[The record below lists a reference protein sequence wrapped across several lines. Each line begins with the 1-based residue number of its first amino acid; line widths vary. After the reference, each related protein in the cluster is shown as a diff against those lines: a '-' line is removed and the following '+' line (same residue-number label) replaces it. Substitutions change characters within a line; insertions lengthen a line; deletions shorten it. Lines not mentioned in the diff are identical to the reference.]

1 MTAHPDDPGTAARPG
16 GGPAPAGGPVDRGSH
31 QGSRVARGSLR
42 VYLGAAPGVGKTV
55 AMLEEGHRRA
65 ERGTDVVIAVV
76 EDHGRNYTRDR
87 VADLPVIPLRT
98 VSHRGVSLD
107 EMDTESV
114 LLRRPEVAL
123 VDELAHTNAPGGR
136 HRQRWQ
142 DVQDLLA
149 AGIDVITTINVQH
162 LESLND
168 AVFQITGVPQ
178 REKVPDAVVRA
189 AEQIELVD
197 MTPQALRR
205 RMAHGHVYPAERV
218 DTALAH
224 YFREGNLTALRELA
238 LLWVADQVDVGLA
251 AYRERHG
258 IKSTWAARER
268 IVVAL
273 PAGDGGAA
281 LIRRGARIAGR
292 AKGRDLVAVHV
303 LRSDGSLGASA
314 SEIEGL
320 RAVAESVDG
329 TLQVVVG
336 EDVADAVLSY
346 ARGVNG
352 TQIVVGASA
361 RRGAAKFLRP
371 SAFRAIVDASGD
383 IDVHVVTLRP
393 AAKMSATR
401 RRGRLPVRRTIVA
414 WLASVCVPAL
424 LAASLLAF
432 RQSLDLASVL
442 FIFQLGVL
450 ITSLIGGIVPAVF
463 TALWAGLLANYL
475 FTEPTG
481 SLTITSPENAFALTV
496 FVVVAAVVAALVDRL
511 RRRTREAALRSEQAQ
526 LLASIAVGGARAD
539 DPVATILEQVR
550 VAFGMTSAV
559 LQPSGT
565 PAAKGGTTVDAG
577 HGAELRL
584 SGRPLSA
591 DNALFLDAVARQVG
605 AAEHQVALAAEAAQ
619 NDRLRQTDTV
629 RTALLTAV
637 SHDLR
642 TPLATISA
650 SVSSLLDESLR
661 LPPADRQELTGSIAA
676 AAGQLDDLIG
686 NLLDLSRLQ
695 TGSIAPLLRP
705 SSVDEIVGRALVGL
719 DRSRVRDE
727 VSDALPL
734 IVTDAGLLERV
745 LANLVANALRH
756 TDSQVRID
764 AGVVAGRME
773 IRVADHGPGVPEEQR
788 DSMFHAFQRLGD
800 APRGAGVGLGLAVAR
815 GLTEAVGGTI
825 EADDTP
831 GGGLTMT
838 ISIPVLGPV
847 TAVPQVGGGTGGR
860 GGAAGT
866 VDVAGEV

>member
-1 MTAHPDDPGTAARPG
+1 MDDPAADETGGMTPNPG
-16 GGPAPAGGPVDRGSH
+16 GGPAGSK
-31 QGSRVARGSLR
+31 VARGSLR

-76 EDHGRNYTRDR
+76 EDHGRTYTRDR
-87 VADLPVIPLRT
+87 VGDLPTIPRRT
-98 VSHRGVSLD
+98 VSHRGVVLE
-107 EMDTESV
+107 EMDTDAV
-114 LLRRPEVAL
+114 LARRPEVAL
-123 VDELAHTNAPGGR
+123 VDELAHTNAPDGR

-142 DVQDLLA
+142 DVQELLA

-168 AVFQITGVPQ
+168 AVVQITGVPQ
-178 REKVPDAVVRA
+178 RETVPDAVVRA

-238 LLWVADQVDVGLA
+238 LLWVADQVDDGLA
-251 AYRERHG
+251 TYRQRHG
-258 IKSTWAARER
+258 ITSTWAARER

-314 SEIEGL
+314 SEIERL
-320 RAVAESVDG
+320 RTVAESVDG

-361 RRGAAKFLRP
+361 RRGVAKILRP
-371 SAFRAIVDASGD
+371 STFRAIVDASGD

-393 AAKMSATR
+393 APSVR

-442 FIFQLGVL
+442 FVFQLGVL
-450 ITSLIGGIVPAVF
+450 VTSLIGGVVPAVF

-550 VAFGMTSAV
+550 VAFGMASAV
-559 LQPSGT
+559 LQPVGT
-565 PAAKGGTTVDAG
+565 PAPEGATTVDAG
-577 HGAELRL
+577 HGAELML
-584 SGRPLSA
+584 NGRPLSA
-591 DNALFLDAVARQVG
+591 DNATFLDAVARQVG
-605 AAEHQVALAAEAAQ
+605 AARHQVTLAAEAAQ

-650 SVSSLLDESLR
+650 SVSSLLDSSLQ

-705 SSVDEIVGRALVGL
+705 SSVDEIIGRALVGL

-815 GLTEAVGGTI
+815 GLAEAVGGTV

-847 TAVPQVGGGTGGR
+847 PAVPQIGGTAAD
-860 GGAAGT
+860 GAAGA
-866 VDVAGEV
+866 VVVAGEA

>member
-1 MTAHPDDPGTAARPG
+1 MTGGT
-16 GGPAPAGGPVDRGSH
+16 
-31 QGSRVARGSLR
+31 LR

-55 AMLEEGHRRA
+55 AMLDEAHRRA

-76 EDHGRNYTRDR
+76 QDHGRTFTRER
-87 VADLPVIPLRT
+87 IGDLPTVPLRT
-98 VSHRGVSLD
+98 AEHRGTTLL
-107 EMDTESV
+107 EMDTDAV
-114 LLRRPEVAL
+114 LRRRPDVAL

-142 DVQDLLA
+142 DVRELLA
-149 AGIDVITTINVQH
+149 AGIDVITTVNVQH

-168 AVFQITGVPQ
+168 AVAAITGVPQ
-178 REKVPDAVVRA
+178 RETVPDSVVRA

-238 LLWVADQVDVGLA
+238 LLWVADRVDEGLA

-258 IKSTWAARER
+258 IRSTWAARER

-273 PAGDGGAA
+273 PGGAGGAA

-314 SEIEGL
+314 SEIERL
-320 RAVAESVDG
+320 RTVAESVGG

-336 EDVADAVLSY
+336 EDVAEAVLSY

-361 RRGAAKFLRP
+361 RRGPAKFLRP
-371 SAFRAIVDASGD
+371 SVFRAIVDGSGD
-383 IDVHVVTLRP
+383 IDVHVVT
-393 AAKMSATR
+393 AAPRIRAG
-401 RRGRLPVRRTIVA
+401 RRGRLPVRRTVIA
-414 WLASVCVPAL
+414 WIASVCVPAL
-424 LAASLLAF
+424 LAACLLGFRSSLG
-432 RQSLDLASVL
+432 LASVL
-442 FIFQLGVL
+442 FVFQLGVL
-450 ITSLIGGIVPAVF
+450 TTSLIGGVLPAVF

-481 SLTITSPENAFALTV
+481 SLTITSPENAFALAV

-511 RRRTREAALRSEQAQ
+511 RRRTTEAALRSEQAQ
-526 LLASIAVGGARAD
+526 LLASIAVGGARSD

-550 VAFGMTSAV
+550 VAFGMASAR
-559 LQPSGT
+559 LQPAGLHDGSDRHAQDVT
-565 PAAKGGTTVDAG
+565 VVDAG
-577 HGAELRL
+577 HGCELAL
-584 SGRPLSA
+584 AGRPLPA
-591 DNALFLDAVARQVG
+591 EHATFLDAVARQVG
-605 AAEHQVALAAEAAQ
+605 AVRHQVTLAAQAAQ

-650 SVSSLLDESLR
+650 SVSSLLDTSLA
-661 LPPADRQELTGSIAA
+661 LPEADRRELTRSIAD

-695 TGSIAPLLRP
+695 TGSIAPVLRP
-705 SSVDEIVGRALVGL
+705 TSVDEIVGRALVAL

-727 VSDALPL
+727 TSDALPL

-756 TDSQVRID
+756 TDSRVRID
-764 AGVVAGRME
+764 AGMVAGRME

-788 DSMFHAFQRLGD
+788 DSMFDAFQRLGD

-815 GLTEAVGGTI
+815 GLAEAVGGTV

-838 ISIPVLGPV
+838 VSVPVDGPD
-847 TAVPQVGGGTGGR
+847 GTG
-860 GGAAGT
+860 AP
-866 VDVAGEV
+866 VDTTGVDA